1 VLKLHAGRVIE
12 RLEVA
17 IREIVH
23 RRLRRRGA
31 VLGMSGGID
40 SSVCAA
46 LCAGRWARTRPR
58 LFLPEADSAT
68 DSLRLGR
75 LAAEALGVDAVV
87 EDITPI
93 LRAAGCYERRD
104 AAIRQVIPEYGSGWK
119 SKLTLPE
126 PGGPTRLRGLLDRG
140 ADAEGVLVS
149 RARLTDTLP
158 ASRGHDE

>member
-1 VLKLHAGRVIE
+1 MLKLHTGQVIE

-23 RRLRRRGA
+23 RQLRRRGA

-46 LCAGRWARTRPR
+46 LCARALGKDRVLG

-93 LRAAGCYERRD
+93 LRAAG
-104 AAIRQVIPEYGSGWK
+104 
-119 SKLTLPE
+119 
-126 PGGPTRLRGLLDRG
+126 
-140 ADAEGVLVS
+140 
-149 RARLTDTLP
+149 
-158 ASRGHDE
+158 